1 MDDRDP
7 VTGTSRAHECL
18 GEDDVRLLSLLAD
31 GLPTLAVAR
40 SLNTSPRTLQR
51 RTRELCDR
59 IGVRTP
65 VEAVAWAARRRL
77 I

>member
-1 MDDRDP
+1 MDDRDA
-7 VTGTSRAHECL
+7 VTGTTGAHECL

-31 GLPTLAVAR
+31 GLPTQAVAR

-65 VEAVAWAARRRL
+65 VEAVAWAARRQL